1 MLKKKKEGT
10 EKTKKQTKKNKTNQ
24 PERKFSKHFAR
35 TQTNKGFTQQKLR
48 KVFDFL

>member
-1 MLKKKKEGT
+1 MLKKKKECT
-10 EKTKKQTKKNKTNQ
+10 EKKTKQKKNKTNQ